1 MVTQPKRAV
10 LSQHEKSRKANR
22 ITQRLATLAS
32 EVSMKDFNSRLAC
45 LEEIAKIWEQGDHVS
60 VECCDG
66 VESIANDDD
75 LSTVDALDEIA
86 NVEDHGA
93 NEHHDSDHD
102 DTPDDISIA
111 EENERSA
118 ARQDSTNEQS
128 YEISL
133 HDYPEVSQSVT
144 MKQHIQTDPSDAT
157 TVVESLDCSGA
168 IDISTVQLP
177 SAMKKRGRPKGGDL
191 TVVGLPKKKKAFNKP
206 VAFLK
211 MHPRDQERG
220 GRVKLMES
228 TC

>member
-1 MVTQPKRAV
+1 M
-10 LSQHEKSRKANR
+10 
-22 ITQRLATLAS
+22 
-32 EVSMKDFNSRLAC
+32 
-45 LEEIAKIWEQGDHVS
+45 
-60 VECCDG
+60 CD
-66 VESIANDDD
+66 ILDD

-111 EENERSA
+111 EQNERSA

-157 TVVESLDCSGA
+157 TVVESLDCSGGTCIPYLIHQCMHTTFFIA

-211 MHPRDQERG
+211 MHHRDQERG
-220 GRVKLMES
+220 IMLCKMLM
-228 TC
+228 